1 MKVIIQLSFVALL
14 LSFSNNVSAQSAD
27 YEKTKA
33 EIIQALG
40 VMPGF
45 VDEVPKQMLAMAW
58 EHFNSSNNPE
68 NKIPAKS
75 MELIKLAVS
84 AQIPCQYCVHA
95 HKVNA
100 KLAGASEE
108 EMKEAVMHGAWVRHW
123 STLAQSTTLD
133 LNTFKKEYKGIVEY
147 MTKQAKK

>member
-1 MKVIIQLSFVALL
+1 MKVLIQLSFAATLFL
-14 LSFSNNVSAQSAD
+14 GSSSISAQSSD

-40 VMPGF
+40 VMPEF
-45 VDEVPKQMLAMAW
+45 VREVPKQLLPMAW
-58 EHFNSSNNPE
+58 QHFTSSNNPE
-68 NKIPAKS
+68 NKIPAKY

-100 KLAGASEE
+100 ELAGASEE

-147 MTKQAKK
+147 MT

>member
-1 MKVIIQLSFVALL
+1 MKVLSQLSFVAILFL
-14 LSFSNNVSAQSAD
+14 TCTNLSAQSSE

-33 EIIQALG
+33 EIIKALG

-45 VDEVPKQMLAMAW
+45 VDEVPKQLLPMAW

-68 NKIPAKS
+68 NQIPAKY

-100 KLAGASEE
+100 ELAGASEE

-147 MTKQAKK
+147 MMKQAKK